1 VLPLFAL
8 ANAGLLLTGTMFA
21 GHERLILGIV
31 VGLVLGKP
39 LGMLLAAAAAVRLGL
54 AVKPAAYTW
63 RQLLGAGML
72 AGIGFTMSLY
82 IAEKALTGEADFAA
96 AKLAVF
102 IASLAAG
109 SLGSVLLA
117 RSANGA

>member
-1 VLPLFAL
+1 
-8 ANAGLLLTGTMFA
+8 
-21 GHERLILGIV
+21 
-31 VGLVLGKP
+31 
-39 LGMLLAAAAAVRLGL
+39 
-54 AVKPAAYTW
+54 
-63 RQLLGAGML
+63 
-72 AGIGFTMSLY
+72 MSLY
-82 IAEKALTGEADFAA
+82 IAEKALPGEADFAA